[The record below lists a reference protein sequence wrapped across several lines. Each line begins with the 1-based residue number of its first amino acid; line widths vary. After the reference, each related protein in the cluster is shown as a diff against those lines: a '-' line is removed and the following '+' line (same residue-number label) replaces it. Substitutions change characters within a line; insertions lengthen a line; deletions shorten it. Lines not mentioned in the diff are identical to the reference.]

1 MMAEEEWK
9 ENERLAGEFG
19 KEIESL
25 GYKLV
30 PSKGPMSFSNEFAY
44 TVDSYKLRAVVFNVI
59 EKDNVRW
66 VLDVYYNCSSMPEIL
81 QKSFL
86 DRLYWQL
93 RGKSEKWAF
102 IKSARG
108 TTHNLEEFKT
118 AQNLLLTYVQE
129 KFIPETFSALQTYI
143 KELVEKPKQSLQF
156 PKELADLMGK

>member
-1 MMAEEEWK
+1 
-9 ENERLAGEFG
+9 
-19 KEIESL
+19 
-25 GYKLV
+25 
-30 PSKGPMSFSNEFAY
+30 
-44 TVDSYKLRAVVFNVI
+44 
-59 EKDNVRW
+59 
-66 VLDVYYNCSSMPEIL
+66 MPEIL

-118 AQNLLLTYVQE
+118 AQNLLLTYVHE